1 MAKYAKTPKSF
12 INIKDLGFA
21 LLKTDEADGTIEYT
35 NITQTRGLQEISVET
50 GGDIVNAYADG
61 GIIESGNT
69 DGEGKISMTMHAFPQ
84 EIRELIFNEI
94 YNEKGV
100 YAEQQG
106 KQNNYVAVWFK
117 RERRDGTFQ
126 RVGLTKVMFS
136 DPQIEGKSS
145 EENWEFSS
153 EESEGTAMHRVA
165 DGKRKIMFDSA
176 KDGADEKE
184 FFKTL
189 LANENGLDQADSDFN
204 KAEDVKVTEIVVEPS
219 SANVEVGSTINL
231 TATVKPDNAKN
242 KNVMFSTAD
251 TQKVNVDANTGVV
264 TGLSEGQ
271 ATVTVSAQDGSG
283 VVGTA
288 TVTVNARPEYEET
301 L

>member
-21 LLKTDEADGTIEYT
+21 LLKKDEADGTIEYT
-35 NITQTRGLQEISVET
+35 NITQTLGLQEISVET
-50 GGDIVNAYADG
+50 GGDVVNAYADG
-61 GIIESGNT
+61 SIIESGNT

-94 YNEKGV
+94 YNENGV
-100 YAEQQG
+100 YSEEQG

-117 RERRDGTFQ
+117 RERKDGTFQ

-136 DPQIEGKSS
+136 DPQIEGKTS

-153 EESEGTAMHRVA
+153 EESEGTAMHRIA

-184 FFKTL
+184 FFKVL

-204 KAEDVKVTEIVVEPS
+204 NAEDVKVTEIVVEPS
-219 SANVEVGSTINL
+219 SANVDVGNTINL
-231 TATVKPDNAKN
+231 TTTIKPDNAKN
-242 KNVMFSTAD
+242 KSIKFSTTD
-251 TQKVNVDANTGVV
+251 TQNINVDANSGVV

-288 TVTVNARPEYEET
+288 TVTVNPRQDSEET